1 MKLYTASLALAL
13 LSSSLSSALPPKE
26 HKERVHEQKLSDQ
39 DHEKE
44 GEHNNDYDH
53 DAFLGQKEARD
64 FDQLT
69 PEESKEKLGIIVD
82 KIDRNHDGV
91 VTEDEL
97 QHWIQYVQKKYVIE
111 DTDRMWKEHKLDDA
125 GLSWESYRKNTYGY
139 EYDPEEAEDFSEM
152 VNRDTR
158 KFKQADENG
167 DGYLSKEE
175 FASFLHPEEHE
186 HMKDIVVL
194 ETMEDIDKDKDGKI
208 SLDEYIAD
216 IYNEEDD
223 DDDDDDDD
231 EEDSDKDGVPDWV
244 ESEKD
249 QFKNFRDKNMDGY
262 LNLEEVRAWVI
273 PEDYDNSKEETKH
286 LFRESD
292 VDRDGVLTKQE
303 ILDKYD
309 IFVGSQATDFG
320 DALTRH
326 DEF

>member
-1 MKLYTASLALAL
+1 MKLYSAGLAIAL
-13 LSSSLSSALPPKE
+13 FTSSYCSALPPNKE
-26 HKERVHEQKLSDQ
+26 QHKDRVHEQKLSEKQ
-39 DHEKE
+39 HEVE

-69 PEESKEKLGIIVD
+69 PEESKEKLGFIVD
-82 KIDRNHDGV
+82 KIDRNHDAFI
-91 VTEDEL
+91 TEDEL
-97 QHWIQYVQKKYVIE
+97 QHWIQYVQKKYIIE
-111 DTDRMWKEHKLDDA
+111 DTERMWKEHEVGDGKLT
-125 GLSWESYRKNTYGY
+125 WESYRQRTYGY
-139 EYDPEEAEDFSEM
+139 EHDPEEAEDFANM
-152 VNRDTR
+152 VKRDER
-158 KFKQADENG
+158 KFAQADEDHNG
-167 DGYLSKEE
+167 ELTKEE
-175 FASFLHPEEHE
+175 FAAFLHPEEHE

-216 IYNEEDD
+216 IYDEEDD
-223 DDDDDDDD
+223 DEDDDD
-231 EEDSDKDGVPDWV
+231 EDSDKDGVPDWV
-244 ESEKD
+244 ASEKD
-249 QFKNFRDKNMDGY
+249 QFKHFRDKDQDGY

-273 PEDYDNSKEETKH
+273 PDDYDNSLEETKH

-292 VDRDGVLTKQE
+292 EDRDGVLTKQE

>member
-1 MKLYTASLALAL
+1 MKLYSAGLAIAL
-13 LSSSLSSALPPKE
+13 FTSSYCSALPPNKE
-26 HKERVHEQKLSDQ
+26 QHKDRVHEQKLSEKQ
-39 DHEKE
+39 HEVE

-69 PEESKEKLGIIVD
+69 PEESKEKLGFIVD
-82 KIDRNHDGV
+82 KIDRNHDAFI
-91 VTEDEL
+91 TEDEL
-97 QHWIQYVQKKYVIE
+97 QHWIQYVQKKYIIE
-111 DTDRMWKEHKLDDA
+111 DTERMWKEHEVGDGKLT
-125 GLSWESYRKNTYGY
+125 WESYRQRTYGY
-139 EYDPEEAEDFSEM
+139 EHEQGDDSEDFNEM
-152 VNRDTR
+152 LRDER
-158 KFKQADENG
+158 KFGVADIDG
-167 DGYLSKEE
+167 DGKLNFEE
-175 FASFLHPEEHE
+175 FAAFEHPEDYK
-186 HMKDIVVL
+186 HMADVVIL

-216 IYNEEDD
+216 IYDEEDD
-223 DDDDDDDD
+223 DEDDDD
-231 EEDSDKDGVPDWV
+231 EDSDKDGVPDWV
-244 ESEKD
+244 ASEKD
-249 QFKNFRDKNMDGY
+249 QFKHFRDKDQDGY

-273 PEDYDNSKEETKH
+273 PDDYDNSLEETKH

-292 VDRDGVLTKQE
+292 EDRDGVLTKQE